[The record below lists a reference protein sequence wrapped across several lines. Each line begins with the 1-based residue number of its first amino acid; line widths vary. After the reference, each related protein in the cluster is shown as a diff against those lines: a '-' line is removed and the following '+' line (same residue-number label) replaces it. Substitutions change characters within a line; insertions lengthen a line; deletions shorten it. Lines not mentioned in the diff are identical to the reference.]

1 MPSIPE
7 TRTHAWGGAYPL
19 PIVMRGEQLYRR
31 FGVFHGIDGFDFFF
45 PATPLA
51 LIQIADFHLL
61 DMGRIREHD
70 GA

>member
-51 LIQIADFHLL
+51 LI
-61 DMGRIREHD
+61 
-70 GA
+70 